1 MKNKQLERTEKKPM
15 KTKILA
21 NTLFSLGVIFAFAAV
36 MPVEF
41 TFAARNAS
49 SLPHSAPRRYRLIDL
64 GTFGGPNVYFNFSG
78 YANSLLDNQGIA
90 IGGADTLIDDP
101 LCTNTP
107 DCFVSHA
114 SEWRHG
120 TLIDLGTLPGGNFSQ
135 GFSRNAHGV
144 IAGTST
150 NGTIDPLTGVFQ
162 EFNAV
167 VWQDSQIINLG
178 TLGGNHS
185 VAQSINNRGWVV
197 GMAQNAI
204 PDPVPIFPD
213 FLFGG
218 LQNRAFLWQNGVMQ
232 DLGTLGG
239 PDSFAIFVND
249 RGLIAG
255 LSYTNSTPNPVTG
268 LPTTNPF
275 LWSRGRMQDLG
286 TLGGNY
292 GEPRGLNE
300 QGQVAGFSDLAGDLT
315 NHAFL
320 WERGVMHDLG
330 TLGGDNSDALGIN
343 NGGEVIGAA
352 DLPSGDPDDH
362 HAFLWRNGAMID
374 LGTLGST
381 SVAVAINSRGQ
392 VVGHSRLGAANTEL
406 QHAFLWENGG
416 PMVDLNDLIFP
427 SSNAV
432 VKGDDIYIND
442 RGAILASGSLPNG
455 DVHAFLLIPNR

>member
-1 MKNKQLERTEKKPM
+1 M
-15 KTKILA
+15 KTKILR
-21 NTLFSLGVIFAFAAV
+21 NIFAAGNFLAALGILV
-36 MPVEF
+36 CAVAQVSP
-41 TFAARNAS
+41 AQQ
-49 SLPHSAPRRYRLIDL
+49 APRHQTYKLIDL

-78 YANSLLDNQGIA
+78 FSNSLLDNQGIA
-90 IGGADTLIDDP
+90 VGGADTLIVDP
-101 LCTNTP
+101 LCTNS

-114 SEWRHG
+114 SEWMHG

-135 GFSRNAHGV
+135 GFWRNAQGV

-150 NGTIDPLTGVFQ
+150 NGTIDPLTGLFQ

-167 VWQDSQIINLG
+167 VWKDSQIINLG

-204 PDPVPIFPD
+204 SDPDPIFPA

-239 PDSFAIFVND
+239 PDSFAILVNES
-249 RGLIAG
+249 GQIAG
-255 LSYTNSTPNPVTG
+255 LSYTNSIANPVTG
-268 LPTTNPF
+268 LPTTDPF
-275 LWSRGRMQDLG
+275 LWSKGKMQDLG

-292 GEPRGLNE
+292 GQPNALNE
-300 QGQVAGFSDLAGDLT
+300 QGQVVGFSDLAGDFT

-320 WERGVMHDLG
+320 WERGVIHDLG
-330 TLGGDNSDALGIN
+330 TLGGDNSQATGIN
-343 NGGEVIGAA
+343 NAGEVIGVA
-352 DLPSGDPDDH
+352 DLPSGNPDGH
-362 HAFLWRNGAMID
+362 HAFLWRNGVMID

-392 VVGHSRLGAANTEL
+392 VVGHSRLGAATTEL

-416 PMVDLNDLIFP
+416 PMVDLNKLVSP
-427 SSNAV
+427 SSDV
-432 VKGDDIYIND
+432 VLRGDDIYIND
-442 RGAILASGSLPNG
+442 RGEILSSGSLPNG
-455 DVHAFLLIPNR
+455 DAHAFLLVPTGE